1 MTPEESLEVHS
12 SMIGRARE
20 LREAKSYLAD
30 GFDVDIV
37 GRPGVGR
44 TTFLR
49 ALAEVLRE
57 DHWQVVMITGGAGGE
72 EAPLLPL
79 QIAGVLESNPQKS
92 EGLAAAVNALA
103 SRARGQ
109 RLVVLVDDGANL
121 SNLAWGIL
129 AGARALQ
136 PFRIVATR
144 LHWEHYAS
152 FGKAAESLLSLTL
165 SVELASLS
173 FPETVDVIQRKING
187 VISARTASR
196 VFAKSAGIPGL
207 ALAFIAVAR
216 EAGTLVKQG
225 DVWRITGDL
234 WGPALGGA
242 VDSML
247 QFLEPEDLAAL
258 QKLALAGLVSSE
270 SGLELVG
277 LEALQRLES
286 FGFVRAHQFGPHEW
300 LSVVPPLIA
309 ESFRHDLQAY
319 KSRHLAQ
326 GFEVVPESGAKP
338 VAASELLP
346 QSEAA
351 LFLLIREKKRSV
363 YIEARKQWLA
373 EPTQEAALALLD
385 ALNESR
391 GAKHEIDEVFDAAV
405 QLEHVGETGVKLRIW
420 QAKWHAYENGN
431 LARAYELLDL
441 ADEHSPEFAGLVLA
455 ARLRIA
461 IDLDNLEEAAAAL
474 PPLVHELPQH
484 EAVLPIVH
492 ELFFH
497 LGDTVRA
504 NLIVERHGEQW
515 PELEL
520 RLAKVRTDLSAGLLS
535 QALELAARIFA
546 DAIGALDAVAA
557 RRAGW
562 LFATICIM
570 QGRYREL
577 VQLHGTIAGLGQVPW
592 FPNIETDDILDVYA
606 VALIRT
612 GKYDE
617 ALQLQTNER
626 AGLSA
631 RGYLERTARVFV
643 ATQHMHSEGRHEDA
657 FEAFWANGIEHINR
671 GSRFLGT
678 LALLNAADFSDAFD
692 HLDDLQGYVEQSESQ
707 YLNLYLAYL
716 LARKRGNPEELLAIV
731 DQMLPEM
738 MSTQI
743 VSAFRSA
750 INGTSD
756 AGDPEETSAVEGL
769 FESFLER
776 ASSDG
781 FDIDVI
787 EFLGPRLTSREM
799 EIAQLVVAGLSNPQI
814 AESLVISVR
823 TVGNHIHRIMRKTN
837 AKSRDQ
843 LVRYLTRSGG

>member
-1 MTPEESLEVHS
+1 MEPESSFQVPA

-20 LREAKSYLAD
+20 LREAKNYLAD
-30 GFDVDIV
+30 GFDVDVV

-44 TTFLR
+44 TTFLH

-57 DHWQVVMITGGAGGE
+57 EQWQVVMITGGSGGD

-79 QIAGVLESNPQKS
+79 QIAGILEANPQKN
-92 EGLAAAVNALA
+92 EGLAVAVNALA
-103 SRARGQ
+103 RRASGQ
-109 RLVVLVDDGANL
+109 RLVVLVDDGVNL

-173 FPETVDVIQRKING
+173 YPETVEVIQRKLG
-187 VISARTASR
+187 GAVSARTASR

-207 ALAFIAVAR
+207 ALAFVAVAR

-225 DVWRITGDL
+225 DVWRISGDL
-234 WGPALGGA
+234 WGPSLSGA

-247 QFLEPEDLAAL
+247 QFLEPDDLAAL
-258 QKLALAGLVSSE
+258 QKLALAGLISSE
-270 SGLELVG
+270 AGIELIGLDS
-277 LEALQRLES
+277 LQRLEG
-286 FGFVRAHQFGPHEW
+286 FGLVRAHQLGPNEW
-300 LSVVPPLIA
+300 LHVVPPLIA
-309 ESFRHDLQAY
+309 ESFRHDLPAY

-326 GFEVVPESGAKP
+326 GFEVVSEPGVKP
-338 VAASELLP
+338 AAASDLLP

-363 YIEARKQWLA
+363 YMEAKKQWIDA
-373 EPTQEAALALLD
+373 PTQEAALELLD
-385 ALNESR
+385 ALNQNKGEKR
-391 GAKHEIDEVFDAAV
+391 EIEEVFDDAV
-405 QLEHVGETGVKLRIW
+405 QLDHVGETGVKLRIW

-431 LARAYELLDL
+431 LARAYELI
-441 ADEHSPEFAGLVLA
+441 DEEMQRTPEFAGLLFS

-461 IDLDNLEEAAAAL
+461 IDLGNLTEAAASLPSSFADIRRRDAL
-474 PPLVHELPQH
+474 LPTLHELY
-484 EAVLPIVH
+484 
-492 ELFFH
+492 FH
-497 LGDTVRA
+497 LGDSERA
-504 NLIVERHGEQW
+504 NALFAEHGAQW
-515 PELEL
+515 PEAE
-520 RLAKVRTDLSAGLLS
+520 RHLAVVRNDLLAGRLS
-535 QALELAARIFA
+535 QGLELAAQTFA
-546 DAIGALDAVAA
+546 STIGALDPATA

-562 LFATICIM
+562 LLAMIGII

-577 VQLHGTIAGLGQVPW
+577 KQLHGIIAGLGPAPW
-592 FPNIETDDILDVYA
+592 FPNVETHDILDVQT

-617 ALQLQTNER
+617 ALQLQTNQR
-626 AGLSA
+626 AELSA
-631 RGYLERTARVFV
+631 RGYLERSARVFV
-643 ATQHMHSEGRHEDA
+643 VTQQLHAEGKHEAA
-657 FEAFWANGIEHINR
+657 FEMFWANGIEHLRR

-678 LALLNAADFSDAFD
+678 LAMLNAVDYSDAFD
-692 HLDDLQGYVEQSESQ
+692 HLDELQGYVEESESQ
-707 YLNLYLAYL
+707 FLNLYMAYL
-716 LARKRGNPEELLAIV
+716 LARRRGNPDELLTIV

-750 INGTSD
+750 INGTADS
-756 AGDPEETSAVEGL
+756 GNPEETSTVEGL

-781 FDIDVI
+781 FDVDVI
-787 EFLGPRLTSREM
+787 EFMGPRLTSREM

-837 AKSRDQ
+837 AKSREQ
-843 LVRYLTRSGG
+843 LVRYLTRSGA